1 MDTKLENYFVLD
13 LQAHSQACKPSTT
26 FENQVFL
33 HQKQPLKKKQPE
45 EAACTVLRA
54 FMEGKARADPILFAS
69 ADLSSCGLDT
79 EVPGTWRV
87 VFKVR
92 GSYSKHEPVS
102 LCCSLHCLES

>member
-1 MDTKLENYFVLD
+1 MDKDTVQGELSGGF
-13 LQAHSQACKPSTT
+13 
-26 FENQVFL
+26 QVQCFYETL
-33 HQKQPLKKKQPE
+33 LGDK
-45 EAACTVLRA
+45 
-54 FMEGKARADPILFAS
+54 EGKARADPILFAS